1 MEDIQVV
8 ENIEEVDSE
17 GEAVEDINV
26 VEDAELQAELNRLKA
41 ELREAKMQAE
51 INQLRKELAEVKEA
65 RQTPVTQVVAK
76 ETAKKNQKPGKPDPN
91 RKYILMCKTMPNWG
105 KIPQQQADVADILS
119 KNMEVGTEYSE
130 VEVFNML
137 INNGVE
143 YPSIAK
149 SVQDPTYLFRF
160 YRGLKNDSQRGGYIA
175 RNFLRMV

>member
-8 ENIEEVDSE
+8 ENIEEVESE
-17 GEAVEDINV
+17 GEVVENINI
-26 VEDAELQAELNRLKA
+26 VEDAELQAEIDRLKA

-51 INQLRKELAEVKEA
+51 IDQLRKELAEAKEA
-65 RQTPVTQVVAK
+65 KQTPVTQVGSK
-76 ETAKKNQKPGKPDPN
+76 ETVKKNQKPGKPDPN
-91 RKYILMCKTMPNWG
+91 RKYVLMCKTMPNWG

-119 KNMEVGTEYSE
+119 KNMEVGKEYSE
-130 VEVFNML
+130 AEVFNML

-160 YRGLKNDSQRGGYIA
+160 YRGLKNDGQRGGYTA
-175 RNFLRMV
+175 RNFLRKI